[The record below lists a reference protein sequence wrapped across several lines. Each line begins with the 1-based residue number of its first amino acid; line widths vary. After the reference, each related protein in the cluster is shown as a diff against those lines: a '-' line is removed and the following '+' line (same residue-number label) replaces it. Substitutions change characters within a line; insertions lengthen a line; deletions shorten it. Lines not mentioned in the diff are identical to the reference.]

1 MWIQHIS
8 RRGLYTGKHGAKEK
22 KKSSLNRKFCT
33 GASRGRANVSA
44 FCRLQFAECYYR
56 QKFGGGDVGKGY
68 ESLATA
74 GISVSDYVPSLSW
87 GETLSSNLSTCN
99 PETAGL
105 VTITGPGK
113 KTLQSHYNND
123 SNSGQER
130 HNLSRPSLLLHQLP
144 LLFRTNYTLTFNPI
158 LFIYLFIFQTSAFKL
173 DMQDGTF
180 QRCQLFNR
188 SMAWSPQKS
197 IKNKENEGDGDSRT
211 VNQTNSKIPSQQ
223 YYVRGQ

>member
-22 KKSSLNRKFCT
+22 KSSLNRKFCT
-33 GASRGRANVSA
+33 GASKGWANVSA
-44 FCRLQFAECYYR
+44 FCRLQFAECYNR
-56 QKFGGGDVGKGY
+56 QKLGGGDVGKGY

-144 LLFRTNYTLTFNPI
+144 LLFRTNYTLTFSPI
-158 LFIYLFIFQTSAFKL
+158 LYIYLFFKQAPPL
-173 DMQDGTF
+173 SSTCKME
-180 QRCQLFNR
+180 LFNNLNY
-188 SMAWSPQKS
+188 S
-197 IKNKENEGDGDSRT
+197 IGPWHGAHKKA
-211 VNQTNSKIPSQQ
+211 
-223 YYVRGQ
+223 